1 MERQF
6 AMDLELV
13 ESAIRDAG
21 YVVYDQLYGF
31 WMTGN
36 SSYITRKNGA
46 RAVAENLDR
55 ELLGQYL
62 KRRKAT

>member
-6 AMDLELV
+6 DMDLKLV

-46 RAVAENLDR
+46 RAIAEKLDR
-55 ELLGQYL
+55 ELLGRYL
-62 KRRKAT
+62 MRKMAF